1 MDNIHES
8 KATAEEVFIIP
19 VRMVSVRISWD
30 GYITSYI
37 SSCGILPISSAPWI
51 LLVGC
56 IVSYLLADWEGCQRE
71 PNVRTIAEFRAQ
83 WTVGQQRVFAERGCM
98 VRTDLTLVHS
108 KENTWSLVLQNLG
121 FKLVLNLLPLHL
133 LLPLL
138 LYHLQFCLLLLL
150 LVCASLLP
158 SCYYS
163 SFLFFLNSFIMKYDM
178 WSGECIKLEV
188 WFKGLL

>member
-1 MDNIHES
+1 MKLKLYWVSLILWY
-8 KATAEEVFIIP
+8 P
-19 VRMVSVRISWD
+19 VHI
-30 GYITSYI
+30 
-37 SSCGILPISSAPWI
+37 SAPCCRMYCVTVFGWLRRLSKRTKNQDNSWI
-51 LLVGC
+51 QSTVNSG
-56 IVSYLLADWEGCQRE
+56 A
-71 PNVRTIAEFRAQ
+71 AESVCRKGLYGKNWSDTCA
-83 WTVGQQRVFAERGCM
+83 
-98 VRTDLTLVHS
+98 L
-108 KENTWSLVLQNLG
+108 KENTWSLVLPNLG

-138 LYHLQFCLLLLL
+138 LCHLQFCLLLLL

-178 WSGECIKLEV
+178 WSREYIRLEV

>member
-1 MDNIHES
+1 M
-8 KATAEEVFIIP
+8 
-19 VRMVSVRISWD
+19 
-30 GYITSYI
+30 
-37 SSCGILPISSAPWI
+37 LPISSAPWI

-56 IVSYLLADWEGCQRE
+56 IVSCFLADWEGCQRE

-108 KENTWSLVLQNLG
+108 KEDTWSLVLQNLG

-133 LLPLL
+133 LLLL

-150 LVCASLLP
+150 RVCASLLP